1 MHCILGRTPRSRSDT
16 GMSAGLGRVSGKHH
30 RSFKVRH
37 AGERGPSLVALS
49 VVLAVLVTALLGSPG
64 TAAAAPRSGPVV
76 GVASTTGG
84 EGYWLAHA
92 DGVVE
97 AFGEA
102 RFHGDLRSRALV
114 KPIVGIAATATG
126 DGYWL
131 VSLDGGIFAFGDAP
145 FHGSMGGR
153 PLNRPVVSMSPT
165 PSGRGY
171 WLVATDGG
179 IFSFGDARFYGSMG
193 GRPLAR
199 PVNGMTV
206 SPSGG
211 GYRMVASDGGIFS
224 FGDAAFVG
232 STGAQPPERPV
243 VGMTPAPVQP
253 GYWTVTD
260 EGQVFAFGTAQHLGD
275 LAGVPLPAPVA
286 GIAGHPSA
294 QGYLIVLADGQ
305 ARRFGAGVSSSN
317 VLRLFPHPGPSRDL
331 LADREG
337 VRHPCT
343 DLTISLDMFVDYEV
357 PGRVEVSWPS
367 RFSGRQ
373 VISLDQIPD
382 SSWGW
387 FERTGIPLPV
397 ELGYFDHY
405 AYRWTYPG
413 AATGP
418 LSCGA
423 LR

>member
-1 MHCILGRTPRSRSDT
+1 
-16 GMSAGLGRVSGKHH
+16 MSAGLGRVSGKHH

-243 VGMTPAPVQP
+243 VGMTPAPPVHRP
-253 GYWTVTD
+253 HHL
-260 EGQVFAFGTAQHLGD
+260 AQHVRGLRSSGTGRGLLAEPVLGPPGHLSGPD
-275 LAGVPLPAPVA
+275 PRLVVGMVRANRHPASR
-286 GIAGHPSA
+286 G
-294 QGYLIVLADGQ
+294 
-305 ARRFGAGVSSSN
+305 ARLLRP
-317 VLRLFPHPGPSRDL
+317 LRLPMD
-331 LADREG
+331 
-337 VRHPCT
+337 
-343 DLTISLDMFVDYEV
+343 
-357 PGRVEVSWPS
+357 VSG
-367 RFSGRQ
+367 SGHRS
-373 VISLDQIPD
+373 VVMR
-382 SSWGW
+382 
-387 FERTGIPLPV
+387 RT
-397 ELGYFDHY
+397 
-405 AYRWTYPG
+405 
-413 AATGP
+413 P
-418 LSCGA
+418 LSTERR
-423 LR
+423 L